1 MSRVVHVVAIGA
13 RTPVGLLAESAA
25 AAVRARI
32 SRVRAHPF
40 MVDSTGEK
48 LRCAYDARL
57 DPSLFGASRLLALA
71 HAALGEVTSKLTRHG
86 PYPLPIAGLVAL
98 PESRPG
104 LPVHHVEWVAH
115 SLGAQPLAKIHSL
128 QVHAVGVGHAG
139 ALYALETG
147 ALMIS
152 QGKAEL
158 CIAGGVD
165 SYLEADTIA
174 WLDSERRLA
183 CDDTRSGFPPGEGAG
198 FLALASQSTRMRLG
212 LPSLAR
218 IRGIGTARETRSLD
232 SDEGTLGEGLT
243 QAVLA
248 AGADLHPGREVVTDL
263 YCDING
269 ERWRIDDW
277 RFALLRTQRLFQDG
291 SIYTNAV
298 GEWGDL
304 GAASGALNCIL
315 AIQAWQRRYARGPR
329 AMVWGSSWSGLRAA
343 AVLEQGAD

>member
-1 MSRVVHVVAIGA
+1 MSRAVHVVAVGA
-13 RTPVGLLAESAA
+13 RTPVGLQAESAA
-25 AAVRARI
+25 ASVRARI

-57 DPSLFGASRLLALA
+57 DPSLMGAARLLALA
-71 HAALGEVTSKLTRHG
+71 HAALGELHSKVTRNTPTPTSV
-86 PYPLPIAGLVAL
+86 PVLVAL

-104 LPVHHVEWVAH
+104 LPAHHLEWLVQ
-115 SLGAQPLAKIHSL
+115 SLGAQWLANLQAL

-139 ALYALETG
+139 ALHALETAAG
-147 ALMIS
+147 MVA
-152 QGKAEL
+152 QGKVEL

-165 SYLEADTIA
+165 SYLEADSIA

-183 CDDTRSGFPPGEGAG
+183 CDDIRSGFPPGEGAG
-198 FLALASQSTRMRLG
+198 FLALASQSARVRLG

-218 IRGIGTARETRSLD
+218 IRGIATAHETRALD
-232 SDEGTLGEGLT
+232 SDEGTLGEALT

-248 AGADLHPGREVVTDL
+248 AGADLQPDREVVTDL

-269 ERWRIDDW
+269 ERWRTDDW
-277 RFALLRTQRLFQDG
+277 GFALLRSQRLFQDG
-291 SIYTNAV
+291 SVYTSAV
-298 GEWGDL
+298 GEWGDV
-304 GAASGALNCIL
+304 GAASGALGCIL

-343 AVLEQGAD
+343 AVLEQGAE